1 MGLKGKI
8 CLVTGASSGIGE
20 TTAAGLGALGASVV
34 AVMRVQSPKAESAMR
49 KIEAGAR
56 GGGGGGS
63 VSVLYADLSSQSS
76 IRQLAQDFEEVRQ
89 ARRSGQQRGGEPGK
103 RQTTADGIE
112 LTFAVN
118 VLAPFLL
125 TNLLL
130 GRLKASAPSRIVNVS
145 SAAAGGT
152 VDFENLQGEKKY
164 STFGAYGQSKLEL
177 NMLTVEL
184 ARRLQGTGV
193 TANFLHPG
201 VVRTNLARDMNP
213 AVRVLASLAKP
224 FMASPEKGARTSI
237 YVASAPQLAG
247 VSGKYFSGAGRLR
260 LPRSR
265 TMRRR
270 RSGSGRSV
278 SSSRRNRPPA
288 EGCTNCRV
296 ATRSWRPLR
305 DAAEEGRRRRSRW
318 TQTDYPDEVT
328 GCSVE
333 ANWR

>member
-1 MGLKGKI
+1 VELKGKV

-34 AVMRVQSPKAESAMR
+34 PVMRVKSPRAESAVR
-49 KIEAGAR
+49 KIEADTR
-56 GGGGGGS
+56 GGGGS
-63 VSVLYADLSSQSS
+63 VSVMYADLSSQSS
-76 IRQLAQDFEEVRQ
+76 IRQLAQDFEKRFERLDVLVNN
-89 ARRSGQQRGGEPGK
+89 AGVSPWK
-103 RQTTADGIE
+103 RQTTTDGIE

-130 GRLKASAPSRIVNVS
+130 ARLRASVPSRIVNVS

-164 STFGAYGQSKLEL
+164 SMFGAYGQSKLEL

-213 AVRVLASLAKP
+213 AVQVLASLAKP

-237 YVASAPQLAG
+237 YVELEG
-247 VSGKYFSGAGRLR
+247 VSGKYFSGSREAKAPSESYDEAAAKRLWQVCEQ
-260 LPRSR
+260 LTEKP
-265 TMRRR
+265 
-270 RSGSGRSV
+270 
-278 SSSRRNRPPA
+278 SSS
-288 EGCTNCRV
+288 
-296 ATRSWRPLR
+296 
-305 DAAEEGRRRRSRW
+305 
-318 TQTDYPDEVT
+318 
-328 GCSVE
+328 
-333 ANWR
+333 

>member
-1 MGLKGKI
+1 MGLKGKV

-34 AVMRVQSPKAESAMR
+34 AVMRAQSPKAESAMR
-49 KIEAGAR
+49 KIETGAR
-56 GGGGGGS
+56 GGGGDGGS
-63 VSVLYADLSSQSS
+63 VSVMYADLSSQFS
-76 IRQLAQDFEEVRQ
+76 IRQLAQDYEKRFDRLDVLVNN
-89 ARRSGQQRGGEPGK
+89 AGVSPGK

-130 GRLKASAPSRIVNVS
+130 GRLKAGAPSRIVNVS

-164 STFGAYGQSKLEL
+164 SMFGAYGQSKLEL

-201 VVRTNLARDMNP
+201 VVRTNLARGMNP

-237 YVASAPQLAG
+237 YVASAPELEG
-247 VSGKYFSGAGRLR
+247 VSGKYFSGGREATAPRESYDEAAAKR
-260 LPRSR
+260 LWQVCEQLTEKPSA
-265 TMRRR
+265 
-270 RSGSGRSV
+270 S
-278 SSSRRNRPPA
+278 
-288 EGCTNCRV
+288 
-296 ATRSWRPLR
+296 
-305 DAAEEGRRRRSRW
+305 
-318 TQTDYPDEVT
+318 
-328 GCSVE
+328 
-333 ANWR
+333 